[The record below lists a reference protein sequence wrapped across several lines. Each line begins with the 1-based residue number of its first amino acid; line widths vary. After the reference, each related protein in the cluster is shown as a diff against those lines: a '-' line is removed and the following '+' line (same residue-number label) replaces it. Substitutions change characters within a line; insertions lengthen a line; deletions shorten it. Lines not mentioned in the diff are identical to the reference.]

1 MIIRVSNPP
10 SSHCVHRSCKFQD
23 KGCIYLHPSVGV
35 IHRLDASSDNIHAV
49 SGRSV
54 ITAVCIVDHHLNI
67 LLTSPQ
73 SATRFAPFTGTSYR
87 PGSQRSHIRPKG
99 RVNFTHRSL
108 FIENTF
114 HIACFRPSIICCLV
128 SLVSLMSLRG
138 IYLSVIAP
146 HLLRRLPLHLPLPPS
161 PTKHTNMTR
170 TILMHILTASST
182 L

>member
-1 MIIRVSNPP
+1 
-10 SSHCVHRSCKFQD
+10 VHRSCKFQD
-23 KGCIYLHPSVGV
+23 KGCIYYHPLVGVLHP
-35 IHRLDASSDNIHAV
+35 LAASSDNIHAV

-54 ITAVCIVDHHLNI
+54 ITTVCIVDDSLNI

-73 SATRFAPFTGTSYR
+73 SATRLTPFTSTSYR
-87 PGSQRSHIRPKG
+87 PSSQRPHIRPKG

-114 HIACFRPSIICCLV
+114 HTVCFRPSIICCLV
-128 SLVSLMSLRG
+128 SLISLMSLRG
-138 IYLSVIAP
+138 FHLFTIAP
-146 HLLRRLPLHLPLPPS
+146 HLLRRLPLHLPLPPP

-170 TILMHILTASST
+170 TTLMPILTTLST